1 MAGQV
6 IWITGLSGAGKTTV
20 STELNERLK
29 KSGLV
34 PIVLDGDSLRSLFKE
49 IDNIERTYI
58 RHERIIL
65 SYKYSHL
72 CQILSSQGFTVIIA
86 TVSMFRE
93 IYAWNRLNLPNYF
106 EIYLNVPLKELCR
119 RDPKNIYSKF
129 YSGEINNVAGLDLK
143 VDQPKKPNL
152 TVEFKSGQASS
163 EIVDIILTNLKLEG
177 IFSSN
182 F

>member
-1 MAGQV
+1 MVGQV

-29 KSGLV
+29 KGGLQ
-34 PIVLDGDSLRSLFKE
+34 PILLDGDILRRLF
-49 IDNIERTYI
+49 IDRNNTTQTYN
-58 RHERIIL
+58 RQERIIL

-72 CQILSSQGFTVIIA
+72 CQLLSSQGFIVIIA

-106 EIYLNVPLKELCR
+106 EIYLNVPLRELCR

-129 YSGEINNVAGLDLK
+129 YSGEIKNVAGFDLK
-143 VDQPKKPNL
+143 VDQPQEPNL
-152 TVEFKSGQASS
+152 TVEFKIGRSS
-163 EIVDIILTNLKLEG
+163 CDVVDIIFDKLTREG
-177 IFSSN
+177 ILH
-182 F
+182 